1 MEDILIFAIIAISIV
16 ANVVSNFRKE
26 AKKNANR
33 TFGQPVKTTS
43 TTTQQTKQ
51 PQNVKKTY
59 KKPTESLESIFSL
72 EEIAPKEEDYTKK
85 QAIKLPVNEIE
96 DISEADYTI
105 SSIENEIGEENQ
117 NTSNTINEIFKTK
130 DDFKK
135 AILYSTI
142 LERKF

>member
-16 ANVVSNFRKE
+16 ANVISNFRKE

-33 TFGQPVKTTS
+33 TIGQPVKTTS
-43 TTTQQTKQ
+43 TSTQQKGQ
-51 PQNVKKTY
+51 SQSVKKTY
-59 KKPTESLESIFSL
+59 KKPEESLESIFSL

-85 QAIKLPVNEIE
+85 KAVKLPVNEID

-105 SSIENEIGEENQ
+105 SSIENEIAEEDK
-117 NTSNTINEIFKTK
+117 NTSSSINEIFKTK